1 MCANCKTQLKYLYS
15 QSFQVINLLNYLF
28 LFTPNSLHYLSH
40 AVKDEEFVMGGCG
53 RKSGNKIYCVSR
65 SKQTV
70 CLHSLE
76 VITNPIVGRSP
87 EPGLCCP
94 FMLHDA
100 AVAGLICSWLKAGPG
115 SVQGNVIDSAYEKR
129 KTAGKLLG
137 SSGYLSLRG
146 RFGLLRN
153 ESCCSRLQTRKAR

>member
-1 MCANCKTQLKYLYS
+1 MCCQI
-15 QSFQVINLLNYLF
+15 SFQTFQHALF
-28 LFTPNSLHYLSH
+28 LSTLVVSCSKFLVWSDLLTARKLIRNTRHALCLS
-40 AVKDEEFVMGGCG
+40 VRLRRKRKRKKKGICG

-87 EPGLCCP
+87 EPGLCRP

-137 SSGYLSLRG
+137 SSGYL
-146 RFGLLRN
+146 
-153 ESCCSRLQTRKAR
+153 